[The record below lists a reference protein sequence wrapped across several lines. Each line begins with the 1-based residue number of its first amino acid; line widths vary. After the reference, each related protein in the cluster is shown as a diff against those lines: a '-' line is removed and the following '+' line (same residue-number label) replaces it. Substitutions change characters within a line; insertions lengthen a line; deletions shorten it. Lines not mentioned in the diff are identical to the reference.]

1 MNWVLTGVAVVLLI
15 AVGLILLRA
24 IRGPTTFDRILAVNT
39 MGTKAVILLAVIS
52 FVDGRADFLDIALLY
67 ALLNFIA
74 TVVIL
79 KYVEYRRL
87 D

>member
-1 MNWVLTGVAVVLLI
+1 MNWILTGVALVLLA

-24 IRGPTTFDRILAVNT
+24 LRGPTTFDRILAVNT
-39 MGTKAVILLAVIS
+39 MGTKTVVLLAVIE
-52 FVDGRADFLDIALLY
+52 FADGRADFLDIALLY

-87 D
+87 S

>member
-1 MNWVLTGVAVVLLI
+1 MSWVLTGVALVLLI

-24 IRGPTTFDRILAVNT
+24 LRGPTTFDRILAVNT
-39 MGTKAVILLAVIS
+39 MGTKTVVLLVVIEFAH
-52 FVDGRADFLDIALLY
+52 GRADFLDIALLY

-74 TVVIL
+74 TLVIL

>member
-1 MNWVLTGVAVVLLI
+1 MNWVLTGVALVLLA

-24 IRGPTTFDRILAVNT
+24 LRGPTTFDRILAVNT

-87 D
+87 Y